1 METELEHHKLS
12 VEIEMLRAMERVRE
26 QEREHL
32 QKWADDLKE
41 RYRIE
46 KQTLE
51 ERVAI
56 LEGGRT
62 TGTGSPTSASSRG
75 RTAGP
80 TSTVSGTLGAS
91 VGGTVF
97 PPDPS
102 TATGGSTVAAGA
114 TTSTCSTTMTG
125 TPTTALT
132 TVRGGGTGVLL
143 QYVTPNLVLTG
154 SAH

>member
-1 METELEHHKLS
+1 MNSL
-12 VEIEMLRAMERVRE
+12 I
-26 QEREHL
+26 
-32 QKWADDLKE
+32 
-41 RYRIE
+41 
-46 KQTLE
+46 
-51 ERVAI
+51 AI
-56 LEGGRT
+56 
-62 TGTGSPTSASSRG
+62 P
-75 RTAGP
+75 
-80 TSTVSGTLGAS
+80 
-91 VGGTVF
+91 GTV
-97 PPDPS
+97 PRGTVPDPS